1 MRLDRR
7 VLALSYLTHSVTVD
21 SQLATPK
28 KKELLRPRVLLG
40 TRLLIDVKQ
49 TRSSLGTVTRLDRAN
64 RPIDPQQQERDSA
77 SADVVF
83 FDKVARENAAIR
95 LSDQRCE
102 QYNQL

>member
-7 VLALSYLTHSVTVD
+7 VLALSYLTHSVIVD

-28 KKELLRPRVLLG
+28 KKELLRPSVLLG

-49 TRSSLGTVTRLDRAN
+49 TRSPLGTVTRLDRATD
-64 RPIDPQQQERDSA
+64 RLTQQQERDSA
-77 SADVVF
+77 SADVGF
-83 FDKVARENAAIR
+83 FDKVARENAAIQ